1 LLSRA
6 LFCYILTKEVE
17 QKWNKNEGDKMARIL
32 TRKGKRKTSYTVT
45 IRVKGFDSLSR
56 TFDTKGEARTWAAE
70 IESKMKNQRF
80 KDPRRAQQTLGDAL
94 DRYIETVT
102 SQKALTTQER
112 EKRIAKI
119 LKEKLGRN
127 TLLPDITPSVVAKY
141 RDQRLEVVSA
151 YAVRLE
157 LALLSHLFLKAC
169 KEWELPLENPVKSI
183 ERPKVPKGRILF
195 LKEDEAIR
203 LLKECKASRN
213 KMLYPYVFVL
223 LQTAMRPSEAA
234 GLRWNQID
242 FERRALTL
250 LITKN
255 EPRTVPLTKTVLEV
269 LAKLKNSNPNNEFV
283 FLNGEGKSL
292 HAQNIPSSRFRPS
305 FDKARA
311 RAQLPSLH
319 MHDLRHT
326 AASHMLMAGTDI
338 RTLAAILGHST
349 LQMVLRYTHL
359 LDEHKLKAVD
369 RINSL
374 GIE

>member
-1 LLSRA
+1 LLSSA
-6 LFCYILTKEVE
+6 LSCYILTEEVE
-17 QKWNKNEGDKMARIL
+17 QKWNKFEGGRMARIL

-45 IRVKGFDSLSR
+45 VRVKGFDSLSR

-80 KDPRRAQQTLGDAL
+80 KDPRRAQQTLSDAL
-94 DRYIETVT
+94 DRYIETIT

-213 KMLYPYVFVL
+213 KMLYPYVLVL

>member
-1 LLSRA
+1 
-6 LFCYILTKEVE
+6 
-17 QKWNKNEGDKMARIL
+17 MARIL
-32 TRKGKRKTSYTVT
+32 TRKGKKKTTYTITV
-45 IRVKGFDSLSR
+45 RVKGYESISR
-56 TFDTKGEARTWAAE
+56 TFDTKGEARIWAAE
-70 IESKMKNQRF
+70 MEAEMKNQRF
-80 KDPRRAQQTLGDAL
+80 KDPRRAHRTLDEAF
-94 DRYIETVT
+94 DRYLETVT

-112 EKRIAKI
+112 ERRIAKL
-119 LKEKLGRN
+119 LKEKFGRN

-141 RDQRLEVVSA
+141 RDQRLKSVSA

-157 LALLSHLFLKAC
+157 LALLSHLFIKAC
-169 KEWELPLENPVKSI
+169 KEWELPIENPVKSI
-183 ERPKVPKGRILF
+183 ERPKVPKGRIFF
-195 LKEDEAIR
+195 LKEDEAVR

-213 KMLYPYVFVL
+213 KRLYPYVLIL
-223 LQTAMRPSEAA
+223 LHTAMRPSEAA
-234 GLRWNQID
+234 GLKWHQID
-242 FERRALTL
+242 FDRRSLTL
-250 LITKN
+250 YITKN
-255 EPRTVPLTKTVLEV
+255 EPRTVPLTKTVITALED
-269 LAKLKNSNPNNEFV
+269 LKKTAFDNEFV
-283 FLNGEGKSL
+283 FLKGEGKSQ

-305 FDKARA
+305 FDRA
-311 RAQLPSLH
+311 RERAKLPLLH